1 MYNESLDLASRAA
14 ERKAHTLRN
23 SPLSF
28 FLSAFMAGLYISL
41 GCIFMGVVV
50 ASMKAAS
57 MPFASL
63 VGGLTFSIGLC
74 CVTIAGAD
82 LFTGNVFTMWVGL
95 SDNRVTH
102 MDTFLVLL
110 VSYVGNLVGSVLAA
124 ATFYLTEIPV
134 TGVVKEFFVSG
145 AVSKI
150 TTTPESL
157 FAKGVLCNILVC
169 VAIWCGFRL
178 KGEVAKIAMNFCC
191 VTAFVA
197 CGFEHSIGN
206 MSFLAVALFADTA
219 AEVTLAGCLFNLLVV
234 TVGNIVGGSIFVACP
249 YVLQKLNSH

>member
-1 MYNESLDLASRAA
+1 MYNESLDMVSKAA

-41 GCIFMGVVV
+41 GCIFMGVVA
-50 ASMKAAS
+50 ASMKTAS
-57 MPFASL
+57 TPFTSL

-102 MDTFLVLL
+102 VDTFLVLL
-110 VSYVGNLVGSVLAA
+110 VSYVGNLVGSILTA

-134 TGVVKEFFVSG
+134 TGVIKEFFVSG

-150 TTTPESL
+150 TAMPESL

-178 KGEVAKIAMNFCC
+178 KSEVAKIAMNFCC

-206 MSFLAVALFADTA
+206 MSFLAVALFVDTA

-234 TVGNIVGGSIFVACP
+234 TIGNIVGGIIFVACP

>member
-1 MYNESLDLASRAA
+1 MYNESLDTVSKAA
-14 ERKAHTLRN
+14 EKKAYTLRN
-23 SPLSF
+23 SSLSF

-41 GCIFMGVVV
+41 GCIFMGVVA

-95 SDNRVTH
+95 SDSRVTH
-102 MDTFLVLL
+102 LDTFLVLL
-110 VSYVGNLVGSVLAA
+110 MSYVGNLIGSILAA
-124 ATFYLTEIPV
+124 ATFYLTDIPT
-134 TGVVKEFFVSG
+134 TGAVKEFFVSG

-150 TTTPESL
+150 TATPESL

-178 KGEVAKIAMNFCC
+178 KSEAAKIAMNFCC

-206 MSFLAVALFADTA
+206 MSFLAVALFVDTA
-219 AEVTLAGCLFNLLVV
+219 AEVTIAGCLFNLLVV
-234 TVGNIVGGSIFVACP
+234 TIGNIVGGSIFVACP
-249 YVLQKLNSH
+249 YVIQKLNNH